1 MIGFKA
7 IPLVN
12 NKKES
17 HKQNKKMIQVSN
29 SKKHMLMLVMT
40 KLWFIKNSSKPQINQ
55 QNPNTSNLFVK
66 TTSQLSSF
74 L

>member
-29 SKKHMLMLVMT
+29 SKAYANDSYDQALVH
-40 KLWFIKNSSKPQINQ
+40 KKFK
-55 QNPNTSNLFVK
+55 
-66 TTSQLSSF
+66 
-74 L
+74 